1 MADLQGNKLCMGRTM
16 YPANETFCA
25 PPLQSLPVLD
35 PQANVNAAKAAVDA
49 LTRTM
54 GLEWGQFGIR
64 VNGIAPGPI
73 GGTAGA
79 LRSHSCL
86 SPNRLKPVLGRGYC
100 G

>member
-1 MADLQGNKLCMGRTM
+1 M
-16 YPANETFCA
+16 
-25 PPLQSLPVLD
+25 S
-35 PQANVNAAKAAVDA
+35 AAKAAVDA

-79 LRSHSCL
+79 RLPDSFAYCRL
-86 SPNRLKPVLGRGYC
+86 SKLC
-100 G
+100 